1 MLLFICQSESNSS
14 MLESHIY
21 CDLKF
26 FHHNSYCIAL
36 IIKYEFQRSMTVM
49 LSFHKFCGAVMTATF
64 LGRSLC
70 QISSRGMHAV
80 SSQTQMVLRP
90 SSLIITNCRFL
101 PKPGPNIQYKFD
113 LTPLKS
119 MPYTHKP
126 ITIRRLGGRNPE
138 TGKKVNQ
145 RVGGGYN
152 FDWLWISFRR
162 IGPTDGT
169 FYEEKVIEVR
179 RDGIQTA
186 FIALVAGTR
195 GRRWILATENMK
207 AGDVIK
213 TSCHLP
219 RILINAEE
227 GDSWP
232 VGALV
237 PGTVVNSVEL
247 YPGCPDERILAKNAG
262 TSVIIQKR
270 VDNRVVILLPNK
282 RELRILPECMATV
295 GRLSNVNR
303 NKQHWGSMNM
313 KRRMGIRQGSGLWH
327 RKDGYCG
334 RKIHPL
340 PPAKTVDGPPGPAPE
355 NYSFHFVF
363 FLRTVRHTV
372 RFSMHFKKEE
382 LKKAAQSVEIG
393 PKDEIILQAPYDNI
407 KIVEIN
413 AFNHSDFHILY
424 KFRTNRPSGIQISP
438 VYGYIKP
445 NDGEIFAAEFLPI
458 TGIPPFTDRCTLYC
472 VALPKNYSTSTK
484 PRDMWKKPVVKVMA
498 PERKV
503 IRVTYLNES
512 GHLYPKS
519 VEAVYDDK
527 DDD

>member
-1 MLLFICQSESNSS
+1 LI
-14 MLESHIY
+14 
-21 CDLKF
+21 KF
-26 FHHNSYCIAL
+26 Y
-36 IIKYEFQRSMTVM
+36 
-49 LSFHKFCGAVMTATF
+49 SFSAYFCANQNQIFCAAVMTATL

-70 QISSRGMHAV
+70 QVSLRCMHAL

-90 SSLIITNCRFL
+90 SSLIITNRRFL

-113 LTPLKS
+113 LTPLKN

-169 FYEEKVIEVR
+169 FYEEKVLEVR

-219 RILINAEE
+219 RILIKAEE

-282 RELRILPECMATV
+282 HELRILPECMATV

-340 PPAKTVDGPPGPAPE
+340 PPAKIVDGPPGPAPE
-355 NYSFHFVF
+355 NYA
-363 FLRTVRHTV
+363 
-372 RFSMHFKKEE
+372 KEE
-382 LKKAAQSVEIG
+382 LKKAAQSVEIN
-393 PKDEIILQAPYDNI
+393 PKAEIILQAPYDNI

-424 KFRTNRPSGIQISP
+424 KFRTNRPDGIQIGP

-484 PRDMWKKPVVKVMA
+484 PRDMWKKPVVKVMV